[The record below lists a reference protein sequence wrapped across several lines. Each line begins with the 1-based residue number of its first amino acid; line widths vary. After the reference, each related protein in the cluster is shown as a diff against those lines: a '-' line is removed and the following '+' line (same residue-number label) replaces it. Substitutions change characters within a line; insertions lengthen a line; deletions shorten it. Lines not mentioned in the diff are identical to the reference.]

1 MEGIDE
7 AHLALIACLEC
18 ALRSIETKLKTLQ
31 IYYGTSYLEMSSKQA
46 LPIPSASNRP
56 LGLSLKSVPS

>member
-7 AHLALIACLEC
+7 APRVLIACLGC
-18 ALRSIETKLKTLQ
+18 ALKSIEKKLKTLQ
-31 IYYGTSYLEMSSKQA
+31 LYYGTSYLEMISRQA

>member
-7 AHLALIACLEC
+7 APRVLIAYLGC
-18 ALRSIETKLKTLQ
+18 ALESIEKKLKNLQ
-31 IYYGTSYLEMSSKQA
+31 IYYGTSYLEMSSRQA